1 MNELNSFTPQGKNKA
16 EELSFGG
23 SSAYHRGEASWTSL
37 AETSQQESELA
48 ALRMHGMFSSGGQG
62 PSLSGV
68 QATAEG
74 SKAKRRTKAEKN
86 VSLQVLRQYFAGS
99 LKDAARSLGGNKGR
113 RGRQAMAMVLRL
125 REIDGWRCGER
136 SGTSDDSGF
145 NRRDGYGGG
154 DDPTMASL
162 RPWRRRGGFP

>member
-1 MNELNSFTPQGKNKA
+1 MNELNSFTPQGKNKV

-23 SSAYHRGEASWTSL
+23 SSADRRGEASWTSL

-48 ALRMHGMFSSGGQG
+48 AMQMHGMFSSGGQG

-74 SKAKRRTKAEKN
+74 SKAKRRTKAEKT

-99 LKDAARSLGGNKGR
+99 LKDAARSLGGK
-113 RGRQAMAMVLRL
+113 
-125 REIDGWRCGER
+125 
-136 SGTSDDSGF
+136 
-145 NRRDGYGGG
+145 
-154 DDPTMASL
+154 
-162 RPWRRRGGFP
+162 